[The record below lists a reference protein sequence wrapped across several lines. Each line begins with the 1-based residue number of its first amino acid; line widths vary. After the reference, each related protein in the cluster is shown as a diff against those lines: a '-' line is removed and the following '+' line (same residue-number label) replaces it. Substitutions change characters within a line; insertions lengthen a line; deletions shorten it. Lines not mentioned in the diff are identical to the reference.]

1 MNTHYLRLEIVRI
14 LRDPKYLALAVLAP
28 IGFYLLFATIF
39 GGGPTP
45 PGELP
50 ARTEIM
56 VAMAAYGG
64 IWAVL
69 STTGPR
75 IAEERQV
82 GWFDQLRT
90 MPVRAWRVLSAKV
103 AASVLMALPAI
114 VLVCAT
120 AAVVK
125 GVELT
130 TGQWVALVC
139 SMWAGTIVFSSMG
152 IAIGYAVGSD
162 VAYALS
168 YGLYT
173 AMSALGGLFA
183 PPAVLPDGMLAV
195 ARALPSYQLANLG
208 WHIAAGTAPAPS
220 SVLVLVAW
228 TLGFAVIALVA
239 YRRPT
244 LAELTRTRKHAD
256 KLAV

>member
-1 MNTHYLRLEIVRI
+1 MNTRYLRIELVRI
-14 LRDPKYLALAVLAP
+14 LRDPKYLALALLAP

-39 GGGPTP
+39 GGGHTP
-45 PGELP
+45 PGELD

-75 IAEERQV
+75 ISEERQV

-90 MPVRAWRVLSAKV
+90 MPVAAWRVLASKFV
-103 AASVLMALPAI
+103 ASVLMALPAI
-114 VLVCAT
+114 VLVCLT
-120 AAVVK
+120 AAIVK
-125 GVELT
+125 GVSLT
-130 TGQWVALVC
+130 PGQWIALVA
-139 SMWAGTIVFSSMG
+139 SMWAGTIAFAAMG

-183 PPAVLPDGMLAV
+183 PPAVLPEGMLAV

-208 WHIAAGTAPAPS
+208 WHIAAGDVPDPA
-220 SVLVLVAW
+220 SVLVLGAW
-228 TLGFAVIALVA
+228 TLGFAAIAFVA
-239 YRRPT
+239 YRRPR
-244 LAELTRTRKHAD
+244 LMRPTRSRAHAD

>member
-1 MNTHYLRLEIVRI
+1 MSIHYLRLEIVRI

-45 PGELP
+45 PGELD

-75 IAEERQV
+75 ISEERQV
-82 GWFDQLRT
+82 GWFDQIRT
-90 MPVRAWRVLSAKV
+90 MPVSAWQVLSAKV

-114 VLVCAT
+114 VLVCLTGAI
-120 AAVVK
+120 VK
-125 GVELT
+125 GVALT
-130 TGQWVALVC
+130 PGQWVALVS
-139 SMWAGTIVFSSMG
+139 SMWAGTVAFAAMG

-183 PPAVLPDGMLAV
+183 PPAVLPDAMLTV

-208 WHIAAGTAPAPS
+208 WHIAAGEVPDLM
-220 SVLVLVAW
+220 SVVVLAAW
-228 TLGFAVIALVA
+228 TLGFAVIAFVA
-239 YRRPT
+239 YRRPA
-244 LAELTRTRKHAD
+244 LSVLTRTRRHAD

>member
-1 MNTHYLRLEIVRI
+1 MNTRYLRLELARI

-45 PGELP
+45 PGDLP

-75 IAEERQV
+75 ISEERQV

-90 MPVRAWRVLSAKV
+90 MPVGARTILSAK
-103 AASVLMALPAI
+103 ATASVLMALPAI
-114 VLVCAT
+114 VLVCVT

-130 TGQWVALVC
+130 PGQWIALVAA
-139 SMWAGTIVFSSMG
+139 MWAGTIVFAAMG

-195 ARALPSYQLANLG
+195 ARALPTYQLANLG
-208 WHIAAGTAPAPS
+208 WQIAAGKPPAPI
-220 SVLVLVAW
+220 SVGVLAAW
-228 TLGFAVIALVA
+228 ALGFVAVALIA
-239 YRRPT
+239 YRRPALVG
-244 LAELTRTRKHAD
+244 LARFRKPAD
-256 KLAV
+256 KLPV

>member
-1 MNTHYLRLEIVRI
+1 MNTRYLRLEIARI
-14 LRDPKYLALAVLAP
+14 VRDPKYLALAVVAP

-39 GGGPTP
+39 GSSPTP
-45 PGELP
+45 PGGLP

-75 IAEERQV
+75 ISDERQV

-90 MPVRAWRVLSAKV
+90 MPVSARQLLSAKV
-103 AASVLMALPAI
+103 VASVLMALPAV
-114 VLVCAT
+114 VLVCLT
-120 AAVVK
+120 GAVVK
-125 GVELT
+125 GVDLAP
-130 TGQWVALVC
+130 GQWLALVS
-139 SMWAGTIVFSSMG
+139 SMWVGTIVFAAMG
-152 IAIGYAVGSD
+152 IAIGYAVGSE

-168 YGLYT
+168 YGVYT

-183 PPAVLPDGMLAV
+183 PPAVLPDAMLAV
-195 ARALPSYQLANLG
+195 AHALPSYQLANLG
-208 WHIAAGTAPAPS
+208 WRIAAGEAPDPGG
-220 SVLVLVAW
+220 VLVLGGWAVGF
-228 TLGFAVIALVA
+228 TLIALVA
-239 YRRPT
+239 YRRPA
-244 LAELTRTRKHAD
+244 LAELARTRKRAD